1 MLTNQSVVFALIPVM
16 NVKLKI
22 KIKSTYCFFSIL
34 PCQSREMAK
43 EIYIQDKNC
52 QGERELTDGCN
63 HRELNCMKDPMSEY
77 G

>member
-1 MLTNQSVVFALIPVM
+1 
-16 NVKLKI
+16 
-22 KIKSTYCFFSIL
+22 
-34 PCQSREMAK
+34 MAK
-43 EIYIQDKNC
+43 EIYIQDKSC